1 LIKPYSEA
9 CERNREPILSAI
21 RPVLSDCRAVL
32 EIGSGTGQ
40 HAVFF
45 AASMPHLLW
54 YPSDRQEYHAGIELW
69 LAEAGLAN
77 VRMPLLL
84 DVGYAVWPEVDV
96 DAVFSANTAHIMH
109 WHEVEALFAGIGR
122 LLPEQGVFLLYGPFN
137 YRQTYTSKSNER
149 FDGWLKARDPL
160 SGIRGFE
167 DVDRLARQAG
177 MVLREDFAMPANNR
191 LLFWQKQK
199 TGEDWGAVLHGRG

>member
-1 LIKPYSEA
+1 MPFIPKGPVLIKPYSEA
-9 CERNREPILSAI
+9 CERNGDPILAMI
-21 RPVLSDCRAVL
+21 QPVLTRCRAVL

-40 HAVFF
+40 HAVYF
-45 AASMPHLLW
+45 AGRMPHLLW
-54 YPSDRQEYHAGIELW
+54 HTSDRQENHPGIELW
-69 LAEAGLAN
+69 IAEAGMENLPP
-77 VRMPLLL
+77 PLVL
-84 DVGYAVWPEVDV
+84 DVAQSPWPEVAV

-109 WHEVEALFAGIGR
+109 WPEVEALFVGVGK

-137 YRQTYTSKSNER
+137 YNQAYTSESNER

-160 SGIRGFE
+160 SGIRNFE

-191 LLFWQKQK
+191 LLFWQKQ
-199 TGEDWGAVLHGRG
+199 AV

>member
-1 LIKPYSEA
+1 
-9 CERNREPILSAI
+9 
-21 RPVLSDCRAVL
+21 
-32 EIGSGTGQ
+32 
-40 HAVFF
+40 
-45 AASMPHLLW
+45 
-54 YPSDRQEYHAGIELW
+54 
-69 LAEAGLAN
+69 

>member
-1 LIKPYSEA
+1 MIKPYSDA
-9 CERNREPILSAI
+9 CERNREPILSVI
-21 RPVLSDCRAVL
+21 RPILSSCRAVL

-45 AASMPHLLW
+45 AASMPHLQW
-54 YPSDRQEYHAGIELW
+54 HTSDRQEYHAGIELW

-77 VRMPLLL
+77 VRTPLPL
-84 DVGYAVWPEVDV
+84 DVGQTAWPEMDV

-109 WHEVEALFAGIGR
+109 WHEVEAMFTGIGR

-137 YRQTYTSKSNER
+137 YRQAYTSESNER
-149 FDGWLKARDPL
+149 FDAWLKARDPL

-167 DVDRLARQAG
+167 DVDRLAQQAG

-191 LLFWQKQK
+191 LLFWQKQ
-199 TGEDWGAVLHGRG
+199 AA